1 MKYLT
6 ILILA
11 LLHIHFINAQSKQH
25 TVDSLTQIIIQSN
38 HDTSTVQAYVSLSE
52 ALSANLDTIKH
63 LSEKA
68 KSIAEKSLKNTNISS
83 KEKKAFTIALANAI
97 GNIGYYY
104 GEAGDIDKQEK
115 LYLKSL
121 TLLKQ
126 TNSKIDIAATL
137 NNVGYLYGQLGEVE
151 KQKKYYEESLAIRQ
165 EIDDKDGTGLSL
177 YNLGLLYFNQGDI
190 KTALEHLYKALK
202 IQEEIDKEEDIAST
216 LNSIG
221 YIYGQQGEVEKQK
234 EYYLKSLAV
243 SEEIND
249 KYGIALIYNNL
260 GSIYKE
266 ENNYTKAL
274 EYFNNCL
281 QISEEIKLVRGISNS
296 LNNIGNI
303 YEAQN
308 KTDLALETY
317 QKSLSI
323 RKEVNDNSGIINSHL
338 SIGNIHYTKKHF
350 EKAKKH
356 ATQGL
361 DLAKKIGYVDEIKL
375 SADLLQKCYYKLG
388 NYKKGWETYRLYI
401 NMRDSTNN
409 IETQKTTIKQ
419 NMQYEFDKKEA
430 LAKAKHEKEIA
441 LTEAKK
447 NKQNIII
454 WAGSIVLILIIGVS
468 IFIANRLKISNQQKL
483 LIQQKNQENEL
494 LLGEIHHR
502 VKNNL
507 QVISSLL
514 SLQER
519 NIDDEKT
526 KAAILEGKERVK
538 SMGLIHKM
546 LYQNDNY
553 SGVEMD
559 SYGKELI
566 QGLVDSF
573 GMKKEDLDLSLDFSN
588 LKLDVDTAIPIGLII
603 NELVIN
609 SLKYAYDKTNTL
621 ALKISLAKESNKL
634 VLEVADNGNGQAD
647 DLKNS
652 KSFGMKLIKSLSRQI
667 GGIVSIENNAGISV
681 KIDIANYKL
690 V

>member
-11 LLHIHFINAQSKQH
+11 LLHIHFLNAQSKQH
-25 TVDSLTQIIIQSN
+25 TIDSLNQIITQSN
-38 HDTSTVQAYVSLSE
+38 YDTSTAQAYVSLSE
-52 ALSANLDTIKH
+52 ALSANLDTIKY

-68 KSIAEKSLKNTNISS
+68 KSIAEKSLKNTNISD

-104 GEAGDIDKQEK
+104 GEVGDIDKQKK

-121 TLLKQ
+121 TFLKQ

-137 NNVGYLYGQLGEVE
+137 NNVGYLYGQLGEIE
-151 KQKKYYEESLAIRQ
+151 KQKKYYKESLVIRQ

-190 KTALEHLYKALK
+190 KTTLEHLYKALK
-202 IQEEIDKEEDIAST
+202 IQEEIDKKEDIAST

-221 YIYGQQGEVEKQK
+221 YIYGQQGEIKKQK

-266 ENNYTKAL
+266 EDNFIKAL

-356 ATQGL
+356 AIQGL

-388 NYKKGWETYRLYI
+388 NYIKGWETYRLYI

-409 IETQKTTIKQ
+409 IETQKATLEQ
-419 NMQYEFDKKEA
+419 NMQYDFDKKEA

-441 LTEAKK
+441 LKEAEKQQ
-447 NKQNIII
+447 QNIII
-454 WAGSIVLILIIGVS
+454 WSGAIVLILIIGVS
-468 IFIANRLKISNQQKL
+468 IFIANRLKISNKQKL
-483 LIQQKNQENEL
+483 LIEQKNQENEL

-519 NIDDEKT
+519 SIDDKAT
-526 KAAILEGKERVK
+526 KSAIAEGKERVK

-559 SYGKELI
+559 NYGQELI
-566 QGLVDSF
+566 KGLIDSF
-573 GMKKEDLDLSLDFSN
+573 GLKENSIDVNLNFSQ

-609 SLKYAYDKTNTL
+609 TLKYAYKETS
-621 ALKISLAKESNKL
+621 APSLKISLVKQSEHL
-634 VLEVADNGNGQAD
+634 TLEVRDNGSGKVD
-647 DLKNS
+647 KLENS

-667 GGIVSIENNAGISV
+667 GGTITINDHNGISF
-681 KIDIANYKL
+681 KINISKYKL